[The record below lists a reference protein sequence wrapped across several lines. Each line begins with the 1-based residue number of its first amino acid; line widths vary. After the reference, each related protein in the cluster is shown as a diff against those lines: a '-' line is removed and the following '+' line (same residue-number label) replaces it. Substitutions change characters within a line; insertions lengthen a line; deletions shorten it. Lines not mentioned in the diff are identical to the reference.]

1 MTDAQG
7 IAERS
12 AQLLWEGD
20 RASQMLG
27 MRIVS
32 VALGEA
38 TVSLTVRADMVNG
51 HRICHGGV
59 IFTLADSAFAFAC
72 NSYGDNAVAASA
84 HIDFLSPA
92 READEL
98 TAVAKETWR
107 SGRSGLYEIV
117 VTNQAGERIALFHGR
132 SHRITGK
139 LG

>member
-1 MTDAQG
+1 MTDAQA

-12 AQLLWEGD
+12 ARLLWEGD

-32 VALGEA
+32 VAPGEA
-38 TVSLTVRADMVNG
+38 TLAMTVRSDMVNG
-51 HRICHGGV
+51 HRTCHGGV

-72 NSYGDNAVAASA
+72 NSYGDNTVAASA

-98 TAVAKETWR
+98 TAAAKETWR

-117 VTNQAGERIALFHGR
+117 VTNQSGERIALFHGR

>member
-32 VALGEA
+32 VAPGEA

-72 NSYGDNAVAASA
+72 NSYGDNVVAASA

>member
-32 VALGEA
+32 VAPGEA